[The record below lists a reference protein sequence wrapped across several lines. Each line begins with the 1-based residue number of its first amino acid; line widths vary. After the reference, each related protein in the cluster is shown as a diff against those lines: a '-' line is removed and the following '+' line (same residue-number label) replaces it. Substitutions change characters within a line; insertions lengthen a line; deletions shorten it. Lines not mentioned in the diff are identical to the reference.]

1 MPHIFLDCGDDKV
14 VRKLYNHFAGQVLS
28 AELTKD
34 KIDSTTRK
42 SFIPSDSLSSAPS
55 LKPNK
60 STYIHNVATAFKHF
74 LAGLPGGILGSV
86 ELYSVLKRIHDHDF
100 NDEQLKTDPAFGDC
114 ATDDTSVSSAVKV
127 KMVALAVLALTTDM
141 QLELICAVFGLTS
154 LIANETEKQL
164 ARPHGR
170 MQGEGLTCSGCS
182 GCQGFSNSKTLSEIF
197 GPLLLSGPTGINP
210 SEINFLGERSVKV
223 GADGVARMLIEIWK
237 DVCVHFQRWKVFCPI
252 SGS

>member
-14 VRKLYNHFAGQVLS
+14 VRKLYNHFARQVLS

-34 KIDSTTRK
+34 KIDSTTRG
-42 SFIPSDSLSSAPS
+42 SFIPSDSLSSDPS
-55 LKPNK
+55 HRPNK

-86 ELYSVLKRIHDHDF
+86 ELYSVLKRIHDHNF
-100 NDEQLKTDPAFGDC
+100 DEEELKTDPAFGDYS
-114 ATDDTSVSSAVKV
+114 ADDISASSAVKV
-127 KMVALAVLALTTDM
+127 KMVALALLALSTDV

-154 LIANETEKQL
+154 LIAQETEKQV

-170 MQGEGLTCSGCS
+170 MHEDGLTCSGCS
-182 GCQGFSNSKTLSEIF
+182 GCQGFSNSKTLGEIF
-197 GPLLLSGPTGINP
+197 GPLLLSGPAGINP
-210 SEINFLGERSVKV
+210 SEINFLGERSIKV
-223 GADGVARMLIEIWK
+223 GAAGVATMLIEIWK
-237 DVCVHFQRWKVFCPI
+237 DVCVQFQRWKVFCPI